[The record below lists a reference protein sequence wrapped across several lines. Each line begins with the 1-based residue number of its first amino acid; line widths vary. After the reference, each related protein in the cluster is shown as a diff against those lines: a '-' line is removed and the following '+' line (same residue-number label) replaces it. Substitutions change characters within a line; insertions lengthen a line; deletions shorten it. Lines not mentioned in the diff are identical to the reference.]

1 MNANSTKFSEIL
13 HEAAAPLW
21 QKSIHHPFIT
31 ELASGKLPMETFRYY
46 LTQDTKYLT
55 AFEQLH
61 ERTAALLPQSQGD
74 LLLKLAAGSGE
85 DDQRNPMLEQ
95 MNLSL
100 EEIQKA
106 PIAPNN
112 YAYITHMEHQL
123 SVNLTAAVAGLLPC
137 YWLYD
142 EIADYWKNQTSP
154 VPVYQAFFDSYQT
167 VGFNTSTR
175 QLIDLVNDL
184 AAASN
189 ETVRQQ
195 MMTAF
200 LRSSS
205 YELGFWQMAYT
216 HQTWSDMINNPA

>member
-1 MNANSTKFSEIL
+1 MNDSKTTKFSEKL
-13 HEAAAPLW
+13 HQAAAPLW

-31 ELASGKLPMETFRYY
+31 ELASGKLPLATFRYY

-55 AFEQLH
+55 AFEKLH
-61 ERTAALLPQSQGD
+61 ERTAALLPQSQGA
-74 LLLKLAAGSGE
+74 LLLKLANGSRE
-85 DDQRNPMLEQ
+85 DVQRSPMLQ
-95 MNLSL
+95 QLKLSPA
-100 EEIQKA
+100 EIQQA

-123 SVNLTAAVAGLLPC
+123 SVDPAAAVTALLPC

-142 EIADYWKNQTSP
+142 EIADYWKDQTSP

-167 VGFNTSTR
+167 VGFDTSTQ
-175 QLIDLVNDL
+175 QLIGLVNEL
-184 AAASN
+184 AANSN
-189 ETVRQQ
+189 ETVKQQ

-216 HQTWSDMINNPA
+216 HQTWADLADN

>member
-1 MNANSTKFSEIL
+1 MNANSTKFSQTL
-13 HEAAAPLW
+13 HQAATPLW

-31 ELASGKLPMETFRYY
+31 ELASGKLPLTTFRYY
-46 LTQDTKYLT
+46 LTQDTKYLA

-123 SVNLTAAVAGLLPC
+123 SVNPAAAVAGLLPC

-142 EIADYWKNQTSP
+142 EIADYWKDQTSP
-154 VPVYQAFFDSYQT
+154 VPVYQAFFESYQT
-167 VGFNTSTR
+167 VGFDTSTQ
-175 QLIDLVNDL
+175 QLIELVNEL
-184 AAASN
+184 AANSD
-189 ETVRQQ
+189 ETVKQQ

>member
-123 SVNLTAAVAGLLPC
+123 SVNLAAAVAGLLPC

-167 VGFNTSTR
+167 VGFDTSTR

>member
-1 MNANSTKFSEIL
+1 MNDSKTTKFSEKL
-13 HEAAAPLW
+13 HQAAAPLW

-31 ELASGKLPMETFRYY
+31 ELASGKLPLATFRYY
-46 LTQDTKYLT
+46 LTQDTKYLA
-55 AFEQLH
+55 AFEKLH
-61 ERTAALLPQSQGD
+61 ERTAALLPQSQGA
-74 LLLKLAAGSGE
+74 LLLKLANGSGE
-85 DDQRNPMLEQ
+85 DVQRSPMLQ
-95 MNLSL
+95 QLKLSPA
-100 EEIQKA
+100 EIQQA

-123 SVNLTAAVAGLLPC
+123 SVDPAAAVTALLPC

-142 EIADYWKNQTSP
+142 EIADYWKDQTSP

-167 VGFNTSTR
+167 VGFDTSTQ
-175 QLIDLVNDL
+175 QLISLVNEL
-184 AAASN
+184 AANSS
-189 ETVRQQ
+189 ETVKQQ

-216 HQTWSDMINNPA
+216 HQTWTDLADN

>member
-1 MNANSTKFSEIL
+1 
-13 HEAAAPLW
+13 
-21 QKSIHHPFIT
+21 
-31 ELASGKLPMETFRYY
+31 METFRYY

-123 SVNLTAAVAGLLPC
+123 SVNPAAAVAGLLPC

-167 VGFNTSTR
+167 VGFDTSTR

-184 AAASN
+184 AAASD

>member
-1 MNANSTKFSEIL
+1 MNANSTKFSETL

-106 PIAPNN
+106 PITPNN

-123 SVNLTAAVAGLLPC
+123 SVNPAAAVAGLLPC

-167 VGFNTSTR
+167 VGFDTSTR

>member
-123 SVNLTAAVAGLLPC
+123 SVNPAAAVAGLLPC

-167 VGFNTSTR
+167 VGFDTSTR

>member
-21 QKSIHHPFIT
+21 QKSIHHPLIT

-123 SVNLTAAVAGLLPC
+123 SVNLAAAVAGLLPC

-167 VGFNTSTR
+167 VGFDTSTR

>member
-1 MNANSTKFSEIL
+1 MNDSKTTKFSEKL
-13 HEAAAPLW
+13 HQAAAPLW

-31 ELASGKLPMETFRYY
+31 EL
-46 LTQDTKYLT
+46 
-55 AFEQLH
+55 H
-61 ERTAALLPQSQGD
+61 ERTAALLPQSQGA
-74 LLLKLAAGSGE
+74 LLLKLANGSGE
-85 DDQRNPMLEQ
+85 DVQRSPMLQ
-95 MNLSL
+95 QLKLSPA
-100 EEIQKA
+100 EIQQA

-123 SVNLTAAVAGLLPC
+123 SVDPAAAVTALLPC

-142 EIADYWKNQTSP
+142 EIADYWKDQTSP

-167 VGFNTSTR
+167 VGFDTSTQ
-175 QLIDLVNDL
+175 QLIGLVNEL
-184 AAASN
+184 AANSS
-189 ETVRQQ
+189 ETVKQQ

-216 HQTWSDMINNPA
+216 HQTWADLADN